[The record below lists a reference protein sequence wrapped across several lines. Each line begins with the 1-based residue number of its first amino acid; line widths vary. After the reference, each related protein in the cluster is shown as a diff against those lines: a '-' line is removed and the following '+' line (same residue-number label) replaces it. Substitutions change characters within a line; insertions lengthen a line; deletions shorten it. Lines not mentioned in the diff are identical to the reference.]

1 MAYLE
6 LSVCPGYIDE
16 YMAAMF
22 LPHTNLSDFPNT
34 EGDMRKA
41 GLIWQIVLVC
51 TALFGAGCSEVA
63 SPSLEGE
70 WYKGDLHCHST
81 HSDGDSSVREV
92 IASAESKGLDFFV
105 ITDHDG
111 SMHGSPTQWYDPD
124 YHSDQMVMLYG
135 VEWTTGLGHA
145 NVWASAP
152 FDYGDLWLAN
162 RAQDAQRAIDAAH
175 TQNALFSINHPST
188 FFGRPWEYEA
198 YEGIDSIEIWN
209 SMYLLPNLSF
219 LATSVFWDD
228 HLLSG
233 KRIPAVGGSDTH
245 QLVGFEANFLRHA
258 EPTTWVYAG
267 QRTADAILAGIRA
280 GHVCVSDEPQGPRI
294 EFAAD
299 TDDDGVFE
307 TIMGDN
313 VVLPQGAN
321 VTLKI
326 EIVSQGTVD
335 VAGTTMDLTSELL
348 AVSQAEEA
356 PAAEKLVSSFLN
368 EGEYLVVLLR
378 NGDIH
383 GLWKAVG
390 YTAQIELT
398 ERVAPGEQV
407 FYRIKLLGR
416 PPADFINALL
426 RGFTKALSNPIYF
439 NYQASSLRNRP
450 SEFAFLPLPPGSPRD
465 GSPATT

>member
-1 MAYLE
+1 VNEA
-6 LSVCPGYIDE
+6 S
-16 YMAAMF
+16 
-22 LPHTNLSDFPNT
+22 LPKKT
-34 EGDMRKA
+34 
-41 GLIWQIVLVC
+41 GLIWQIALVC
-51 TALFGAGCSEVA
+51 IALFGAGCIETA
-63 SPSLEGE
+63 APPLEGE

-124 YHSDQMVMLYG
+124 YHSDRMVMLYG

-152 FDYGDLWLAN
+152 FDYGDLWIAN
-162 RAQDAQRAIDAAH
+162 RAQDAQMAIDAAH
-175 TQNALFSINHPST
+175 IQNALFSTNHPSA
-188 FFGRPWEYEA
+188 FLCCPWEYTE

-219 LATSVFWDD
+219 VSTRAFWDD

-233 KRIPAVGGSDTH
+233 KRIPGVGGSDTH
-245 QLVGFEANFLRHA
+245 QLAGFEADFLRHA

-267 QRTADAILAGIRA
+267 ERTAEAILAGIRA
-280 GHVCVSDEPQGPRI
+280 GHVCVSDEPRGPRI
-294 EFAAD
+294 DFAAD
-299 TDDDGVFE
+299 TNDDGVFE

-313 VVLPQGAN
+313 VVLPEGAN
-321 VTLKI
+321 ITLKI

-335 VAGTTMDLTSELL
+335 LAGTTMDLTSELL
-348 AVSQAEEA
+348 TVGEAE
-356 PAAEKLVSSFLN
+356 AAHSEERLVSALLN

-378 NGDIH
+378 NGDLH
-383 GLWKAVG
+383 GLWKTAG
-390 YTAQIELT
+390 HTAQIELT
-398 ERVAPGEQV
+398 ERIAPGEQV

-416 PPADFINALL
+416 PPTDFINALL

-439 NYQASSLRNRP
+439 NYSN
-450 SEFAFLPLPPGSPRD
+450 
-465 GSPATT
+465 